1 MAWRYFCQW
10 EIGWRSIS
18 AVKAPTESA
27 RCLRGSRSGH
37 LAGYHFLLPEDIPER
52 ANPAGDPK
60 PRRVFPPD
68 LLLLHTLPVF
78 YPHLSVNRG
87 SVPWPTPWKGSG
99 IFFRRCASPLSA
111 SRGSFRP
118 VAIGVLL
125 IPMSP
130 LNPGSNRWRRDCGWS
145 MWLNRLLRPFLDA
158 KVFPSRGGF
167 KGEMH
172 LLRNL
177 HT

>member
-1 MAWRYFCQW
+1 MKFLNLQVSNGL
-10 EIGWRSIS
+10 EILLSMGNRLTLDIRS
-18 AVKAPTESA
+18 ESA
-27 RCLRGSRSGH
+27 YKIGEVLKGFTKRPYWPGII
-37 LAGYHFLLPEDIPER
+37 FFLPEDITER

-87 SVPWPTPWKGSG
+87 SVPWPAPWKGSG

-118 VAIGVLL
+118 VAMGVLL

-130 LNPGSNRWRRDCGWS
+130 LNPGSNR
-145 MWLNRLLRPFLDA
+145 
-158 KVFPSRGGF
+158 
-167 KGEMH
+167 
-172 LLRNL
+172 
-177 HT
+177 